1 MMTRELI
8 IEGQHMDLSPNTDIT
23 LEYVSNV
30 VGDVSKINLSHSYTV
45 KLPKTLQNARILD
58 DPGTP
63 GHESGQ
69 TRRFLSARFYR
80 NGIDLIGDAQ
90 AYVLKSTPDEYE
102 VALVW
107 NTLEPLQALSQSEA
121 TLNDLPDLPTLS
133 WIGSDGETPDYTLSP
148 TAGAFFADYVTGLG
162 GNRYPAVNAAPHPC
176 IYAATLLD
184 GIFSRAGVPY
194 ELSDKASKSLAD
206 VVVLAAPGHQPSRL
220 MEIESGAVAEYVALC
235 QRTINS
241 FTMQGFSIGQWE
253 SGWDAPHQYGTLP
266 QDAAGAAAVL
276 ATGSNSKHRVL
287 LNLRTTVDMRNS
299 SIHVVGLRF
308 DDDMNNVTARE
319 DLLSRYFEQAEDGS
333 WYISIDE
340 ELNFSG
346 WPYYGIALSYAGT
359 TIVYAEFST
368 YDSSLPLLAVNRVHE
383 VIQIAKDNRF
393 PIGGNLPD
401 IKQWTF
407 VKACMAMLGWVPVV
421 QDGKLLMTTYDEV
434 LDTSDAYDWT
444 GKVDMTDRA
453 PQELSYALDQWA
465 QSNNITFQE
474 NESLLSDPTARLRV
488 QDATIAEQRTL
499 YELPFAASR
508 QSDAV
513 HYNVKSDGT
522 VEDVDMEPRIFLV
535 VNETGEARRLT
546 FTEDLYG
553 DGLVAAYYSRLQSLV
568 RKPVRLTVNIRL
580 HEIDL
585 AQLDLTRPVYLGQY
599 GRYYAIIKIQTSD
612 TDLCKVELLQIA

>member
-1 MMTRELI
+1 
-8 IEGQHMDLSPNTDIT
+8 MDLSANTDIT

-30 VGDVSKINLSHSYTV
+30 VDVGKINLSHSYTV
-45 KLPKTLQNARILD
+45 KLPKTLQNARVLD

-69 TRRFLSARFYR
+69 THRFLSARFYR

-107 NTLEPLQALSQSEA
+107 NALEPLQVLSQSEA
-121 TLNDLPDLPTLS
+121 TLNDLQDLPTLT
-133 WIGSDGETPDYTLSP
+133 WIGLNGDSPDYTLSP

-162 GNRYPAVNAAPHPC
+162 GKRYPAVNAAPHPC
-176 IYAATLLD
+176 IHVESLLD
-184 GIFSRAGVPY
+184 SIFSQAGVPY
-194 ELSDKASKSLAD
+194 ELSDKARQSLAD
-206 VVVLAAPGHQPSRL
+206 LVVLAAPGHQPSRL
-220 MEIESGAVAEYVALC
+220 MEIESGNTAGSVAFETEA
-235 QRTINS
+235 NG
-241 FTMQGFSIGQWE
+241 FTQLTLQLGDWIK
-253 SGWDAPHQYGTLP
+253 GWDGMLSAPHAT
-266 QDAAGAAAVL
+266 AAKVAGVSVVH
-276 ATGSNSKHRVL
+276 ATGGRDKCRVL
-287 LNLRTTVDMRNS
+287 LNFRTPAGLDLSGSFMFVSGIEYTSNYLDVVLR
-299 SIHVVGLRF
+299 
-308 DDDMNNVTARE
+308 RE
-319 DLLSRYFEQAEDGS
+319 ELSRSYFQRANDGT
-333 WYISIDE
+333 WYVYSDE
-340 ELNFSG
+340 EIPLSG
-346 WPYYGIALSYAGT
+346 WPHVGIGLGYVGT
-359 TIVYAEFST
+359 MMTNGAAEA
-368 YDSSLPLLAVNRVHE
+368 YDSALPMLSINAIHE
-383 VIQIAKDNRF
+383 TIQIAKDNRF

-401 IKQWTF
+401 LKQWAF
-407 VKACMAMLGWVPVV
+407 VKACMALLGLVPIV

-434 LDTSDAYDWT
+434 LDTLDAYDWT

-474 NESLLSDPTARLRV
+474 NESLLSEPTARLRV

-522 VEDVDMEPRIFLV
+522 VEDVGMEPRIFRV
-535 VNETGEARRLT
+535 VYKSGGDRRLT

-553 DGLVAAYYSRLQSLV
+553 GGLVAAYYSRLQSLV
-568 RKPVRLTVNIRL
+568 RKPVRLTLNIRL